1 MTKTYSKLTKYSKH
15 EFRQA
20 HRKIIDVLNSCDDET
35 QFVTATR
42 MCDNFR
48 RWIDFWK
55 NKWKQTLV
63 GRPWELFDYF
73 DWSDE
78 MDMLINDIDSTVQQ
92 LYDYIEQKHQEEA
105 EQARKDA
112 EIAHQV
118 RMNNAISSKYP
129 KPVVIRGFADPEPKK
144 KTRKK
149 HE

>member
-1 MTKTYSKLTKYSKH
+1 MYSRLTKYSKN

-20 HRKIIDVLNSCDDET
+20 HREIIDVLDSCGDEA
-35 QFVTATR
+35 QFVTATH
-42 MCDNFR
+42 MCKNFR
-48 RWIDFWK
+48 RWIVFWR

-78 MDMLINDIDSTVQQ
+78 MGMLIQDIEDTVQQ
-92 LYDYIEQKHQEEA
+92 FYDYISQKHQEEA
-105 EQARKDA
+105 ERAQRDA
-112 EIAHQV
+112 EIEHQV
-118 RMNNAISSKYP
+118 LMNNACSPKYS

-149 HE
+149 K

>member
-1 MTKTYSKLTKYSKH
+1 MYSRLTKYSKN

-20 HRKIIDVLNSCDDET
+20 HRKIIDVLNSCGDEA
-35 QFVTATR
+35 QFVTATH
-42 MCDNFR
+42 MCNNFR
-48 RWIDFWK
+48 RWIVFWR

-78 MDMLINDIDSTVQQ
+78 MGMLIQDIEDTVQQ
-92 LYDYIEQKHQEEA
+92 FYDYISQKHQEEA
-105 EQARKDA
+105 ERAQRDA
-112 EIAHQV
+112 EIEHQV
-118 RMNNAISSKYP
+118 LMNNACSPKYS

-149 HE
+149 K